1 MKKDPAAIARVGFL
15 TENRSRAWCVPP
27 PGYSEKRFYLSRSYS
42 TIMSLGKFSRSAPL
56 SKAKRSDDR
65 MACSAKNKKTIQK
78 RSQVVVFWRSYVQ
91 ISRRL

>member
-1 MKKDPAAIARVGFL
+1 MKKDPAIARVGFL

-56 SKAKRSDDR
+56 VKQNEVMIGWPTALKTKR
-65 MACSAKNKKTIQK
+65 QFK
-78 RSQVVVFWRSYVQ
+78 REARSWFFGALM
-91 ISRRL
+91 SR

>member
-1 MKKDPAAIARVGFL
+1 MKKDPAIARVGFL

-56 SKAKRSDDR
+56 VKQNEV
-65 MACSAKNKKTIQK
+65 MMG
-78 RSQVVVFWRSYVQ
+78 
-91 ISRRL
+91 